1 MNSTFWTIV
10 ETDET
15 ASTNDDVAVA
25 ARAGAPHGTV
35 HATRH
40 QTAGRG
46 RLDRSFDMP
55 ADTGM
60 AVSVLLRPTRPVTDW
75 PWIPLLTGL
84 AVHDLVHDFGVH
96 ASLKWPNDVLVD
108 DRKLAG
114 ILAEVVNGA
123 GEEAAVV
130 VGVGLNVTMTE
141 EMLPVPTATSLALLG
156 VEGIEP
162 MRLVPRFVSHL
173 THRYGMWN
181 AGFDVREEYLAVC
194 ATIGQQVRVALPA
207 GELEGVADDV
217 DDAGRLVVGGT
228 PLSAGDV
235 THLRPQSG

>member
-15 ASTNDDVAVA
+15 ASTNDDVAAA
-25 ARAGAPHGTV
+25 ARAGAAHGTV

-46 RLDRSFDMP
+46 RLGRDFEMP
-55 ADTGM
+55 AETGM
-60 AVSVLLRPTRPVTDW
+60 AVSVLLRPTRLMADW
-75 PWIPLLTGL
+75 PWIPLVTGL
-84 AVHDLVHDFGVH
+84 AVHDLVHDFGLH

-108 DRKLAG
+108 GRKLAG
-114 ILAEVVNGA
+114 ILVEVV
-123 GEEAAVV
+123 EDAVV

-141 EMLPVPTATSLALLG
+141 EQLPVPTATSLALLG

-173 THRYGMWN
+173 THRFGMWN
-181 AGFDVREEYLAVC
+181 AGLDVREEYLAVC
-194 ATIGQQVRVALPA
+194 ATIGQPVRVTLPA
-207 GELEGVADDV
+207 GELEGVAEDV
-217 DDAGRLVVGGT
+217 DLAGRLVVGGT
-228 PLSAGDV
+228 PVSAGDV
-235 THLRPQSG
+235 THLRPVSG